1 MLTLHNPPQFVTS
14 FVLVQMKSSVHPM
27 FLSDLNEDSDV
38 LQWPIGRKIVQ
49 KDINNTENAKAV
61 IIRISCA

>member
-1 MLTLHNPPQFVTS
+1 
-14 FVLVQMKSSVHPM
+14 MKSSVHPM